1 MGNQKDRMLRGTA
14 LNGKVRAFAVRTT
27 ALVEELRQ
35 RHDTFPVVTAAL
47 GRTVSAAA
55 MMGAMLKGDERLSIQ
70 VRGDGPIG
78 LIAAESNAKGEVR
91 GYVKNPHVEMTNIR
105 PGKMD
110 VAAAVGTTG
119 QIDVIKDL
127 GLKEPYRGSVPIISG
142 ELAEDFTYYFAVS
155 EQTNSAVSLG
165 VLVSPDYSVAN
176 AGGFIIQLLPGV
188 TDEEITDIELA
199 LSKIPPITEML
210 EEGLE
215 LEDILK
221 RVLPDVTIMEESEVY
236 FSCDC
241 SHERVERALISLGQ
255 GELQQ
260 MIEEDGQAE
269 VSCHF
274 CNEKYHFDE
283 EQLKSVLERVKS

>member
-1 MGNQKDRMLRGTA
+1 MDQQKDRILRGTA
-14 LNGKVRAFAVRTT
+14 LGGKVRAFAVRTT
-27 ALVEELRQ
+27 DLVEELRS

-78 LIAAESNAKGEVR
+78 LIAAESNAIGEVR
-91 GYVKNPHVEMTNIR
+91 GYVHNPHVELTNIR

-110 VAAAVGTTG
+110 VAAAVGRTG
-119 QIDVIKDL
+119 HIHVIKDL

-165 VLVSPDYSVAN
+165 VLVSPDYTVAS
-176 AGGFIIQLLPGV
+176 AGGFIIQLLPGI
-188 TDEEITDIELA
+188 TDEEITELERA
-199 LSKIPPITEML
+199 LGAIPPMTEML
-210 EEGLE
+210 EEGLS

-221 RVLPDVTIMEESEVY
+221 RVVPDVSILDETDVK

-241 SHERVERALISLGQ
+241 TQERVERALISLGRD
-255 GELQQ
+255 EIQQ
-260 MIEEDGQAE
+260 MIDEDGKAE

-274 CNEKYHFDE
+274 CNETYTFDV
-283 EQLKSVLERVKS
+283 EQLKSVLERAKS

>member
-1 MGNQKDRMLRGTA
+1 MDKHKDRILRGTA
-14 LNGKVRAFAVRTT
+14 MSGKIRAFAVRTT
-27 ALVEELRQ
+27 NLVEELRR

-78 LIAAESNAKGEVR
+78 LIAAEANANGEVR
-91 GYVKNPHVEMTNIR
+91 GYVNNPHVELTNIR
-105 PGKMD
+105 PGKMN

-119 QIDVIKDL
+119 QIHVIKDL
-127 GLKEPYRGSVPIISG
+127 GLKEPYRGSIPIISG

-165 VLVSPDYSVAN
+165 VLVAPDYTVAN

-188 TDEEITDIELA
+188 TDDEITELEKA
-199 LSKIPPITEML
+199 LSEIPPVTTLL

-215 LEDILK
+215 LEDIL
-221 RVLPDVTIMEESEVY
+221 RRILPDVSILEESEVHFY
-236 FSCDC
+236 CDC
-241 SHERVERALISLGQ
+241 SHERVERALISMGAD
-255 GELQQ
+255 ELEK
-260 MIEEDGQAE
+260 MIDEDQKAE
-269 VSCHF
+269 VTCHF
-274 CNEKYHFDE
+274 CNEVYTYNED
-283 EQLKSVLERVKS
+283 QLKSVLERAKS

>member
-1 MGNQKDRMLRGTA
+1 MGNQNDRILRGTA

-27 ALVEELRQ
+27 DLVEELRQ
-35 RHDTFPVVTAAL
+35 RHDTYPVVTAAL

-55 MMGAMLKGDERLSIQ
+55 MMGAMLKGEERLSIQ

-78 LIAAESNAKGEVR
+78 LIAAEANAHGEIR
-91 GYVKNPHVEMTNIR
+91 GYVNNPHVELTNIR

-110 VAAAVGTTG
+110 VAAAVGRTG
-119 QIDVIKDL
+119 HIHVIKDL

-165 VLVSPDYSVAN
+165 VLVSPDYTVAN
-176 AGGFIIQLLPGV
+176 SGGFIIQLLPGITEEEV
-188 TDEEITDIELA
+188 TELEKTLQA
-199 LSKIPPITEML
+199 VPPVTEML
-210 EEGLE
+210 EEGLD

-221 RVLPDVTIMEESEVY
+221 RVVPDFTKLDEMAVH

-241 SHERVERALISLGQ
+241 SHERVERALISMGQ
-255 GELQQ
+255 DELVQ

-269 VSCHF
+269 VTCHF
-274 CNEKYHFDE
+274 CNEAYTFDE
-283 EQLKSVLERVKS
+283 DQLKSVLERAKS

>member
-27 ALVEELRQ
+27 DLVEELRR

-91 GYVKNPHVEMTNIR
+91 GYVKNPHVELTNIR

-119 QIDVIKDL
+119 QIDVVKDF

-188 TDEEITDIELA
+188 SDEEITEIELA

-210 EEGLE
+210 EEGLD

-221 RVLPDVTIMEESEVY
+221 RVVPDVTILEETEVY

-241 SHERVERALISLGQ
+241 SHERVERALISLGRE
-255 GELQQ
+255 ELEQ
-260 MIEEDGQAE
+260 MIEEDGKAE

-274 CNEKYHFDE
+274 CNERYTFDR
-283 EQLKSVLERVKS
+283 EQLKSVLERAKS

>member
-1 MGNQKDRMLRGTA
+1 MDNHKDRILRGTA
-14 LNGKVRAFAVRTT
+14 MGGKIRAFAVRTT
-27 ALVEELRQ
+27 NLVEELRR

-55 MMGAMLKGDERLSIQ
+55 MMGNMLKGEERLSIQ

-78 LIAAESNAKGEVR
+78 LIAAEANAYGEVR
-91 GYVKNPHVEMTNIR
+91 GYVNNPHVELTNIR
-105 PGKMD
+105 PGKMN

-119 QIDVIKDL
+119 YIHVIKDF

-165 VLVSPDYSVAN
+165 VLVSPDYTVAN

-188 TDEEITDIELA
+188 TDDEITELERA
-199 LSKIPPITEML
+199 LSQIPPVTTLL

-215 LEDILK
+215 LEDIL
-221 RVLPDVTIMEESEVY
+221 RRILPDVTILEETEVH
-236 FSCDC
+236 FHCDC
-241 SHERVERALISLGQ
+241 SHERVERALISMGRE
-255 GELQQ
+255 ELEQ
-260 MIEEDGQAE
+260 MIREDRKAE
-269 VSCHF
+269 VTCHF
-274 CNEKYHFDE
+274 CNEAYTYDE
-283 EQLKSVLERVKS
+283 DQLKSVLERAKS

>member
-1 MGNQKDRMLRGTA
+1 MDNHKDRILRGTGMG
-14 LNGKVRAFAVRTT
+14 GKVRAFAVRTT
-27 ALVEELRQ
+27 NLVEELRR

-55 MMGAMLKGDERLSIQ
+55 MMGNMLKGEERLSIQ

-78 LIAAESNAKGEVR
+78 LIAAEANAHGEVR
-91 GYVKNPHVEMTNIR
+91 GYVNNPHVELTNIR

-119 QIDVIKDL
+119 YIHVTKDF
-127 GLKEPYRGSVPIISG
+127 GLKEPYRGSIPIISG

-165 VLVSPDYSVAN
+165 VLVSPDYTVAN

-188 TDEEITDIELA
+188 TDDEITELESA
-199 LSKIPPITEML
+199 LSQIPPVTTLL

-215 LEDILK
+215 LEDIL
-221 RVLPDVTIMEESEVY
+221 RRILPDVTILEETEVR
-236 FSCDC
+236 FHCDC
-241 SHERVERALISLGQ
+241 SHERVERALISMGRE
-255 GELQQ
+255 ELEQ
-260 MIEEDGQAE
+260 MIHEDRKAE
-269 VSCHF
+269 VTCHF
-274 CNEKYHFDE
+274 CNEAYTYDE
-283 EQLKSVLERVKS
+283 DQLKSVLERAKS

>member
-1 MGNQKDRMLRGTA
+1 MDKHKDRILRGTA
-14 LNGKVRAFAVRTT
+14 MSGKIRAFAVRTT
-27 ALVEELRQ
+27 NLVEELRR

-78 LIAAESNAKGEVR
+78 LIAAEANAHGEVR
-91 GYVKNPHVEMTNIR
+91 GYVNNPHVELTNIR
-105 PGKMD
+105 PGKMN

-119 QIDVIKDL
+119 QIHVIKDL
-127 GLKEPYRGSVPIISG
+127 GLKEPYRGSIPIISG

-165 VLVSPDYSVAN
+165 VLVAPDYTVAN

-188 TDEEITDIELA
+188 TDDEITELEKA
-199 LSKIPPITEML
+199 LSEIPPVTTLL

-215 LEDILK
+215 LEDIL
-221 RVLPDVTIMEESEVY
+221 RRILPDVSILEESEVHFY
-236 FSCDC
+236 CDC
-241 SHERVERALISLGQ
+241 SHERVERALISMGAD
-255 GELQQ
+255 ELEK
-260 MIEEDGQAE
+260 MIDEDQKAE
-269 VSCHF
+269 VTCHF
-274 CNEKYHFDE
+274 CNEVYTYNED
-283 EQLKSVLERVKS
+283 QLKSVLERAKS

>member
-1 MGNQKDRMLRGTA
+1 MDQQKDRILRGTA
-14 LNGKVRAFAVRTT
+14 LGGKVRAFAVRTT
-27 ALVEELRQ
+27 DLVEELRS

-78 LIAAESNAKGEVR
+78 LIAAESNANGEVR
-91 GYVKNPHVEMTNIR
+91 GYVHNPHVELTNIR

-110 VAAAVGTTG
+110 VAAAVGRTG
-119 QIDVIKDL
+119 YIHVIKDL

-165 VLVSPDYSVAN
+165 VLVSPDYTVAS
-176 AGGFIIQLLPGV
+176 AGGFIIQLLPGI
-188 TDEEITDIELA
+188 TDEEITELERA
-199 LSKIPPITEML
+199 LGAIPPMTEML
-210 EEGLE
+210 EEGLS

-221 RVLPDVTIMEESEVY
+221 RVVPDVSILDEMDVK

-241 SHERVERALISLGQ
+241 SQERVERALISLGRD
-255 GELQQ
+255 EIQQ
-260 MIEEDGQAE
+260 MIDEDGKAE

-274 CNEKYHFDE
+274 CNETYTFDV
-283 EQLKSVLERVKS
+283 EQLKSVLERAKS

>member
-27 ALVEELRQ
+27 DLVEELRQ

-105 PGKMD
+105 PGKMN

-176 AGGFIIQLLPGV
+176 AGGFIIQLLPGI
-188 TDEEITDIELA
+188 TDEEVTDIELA

-221 RVLPDVTIMEESEVY
+221 RVLPDVTILEESEVH

-241 SHERVERALISLGQ
+241 SHERVERALISLGPD
-255 GELQQ
+255 ELQQ

-274 CNEKYHFDE
+274 CNEAYHFEE
-283 EQLKSVLERVKS
+283 EQLKSVLARAKS

>member
-1 MGNQKDRMLRGTA
+1 MDQQKDRILRGTA
-14 LNGKVRAFAVRTT
+14 LGGKVRAFAVRTT
-27 ALVEELRQ
+27 DLVEELRS

-78 LIAAESNAKGEVR
+78 LIAAESNAIGEVR
-91 GYVKNPHVEMTNIR
+91 GYVHNPHVELTNIR

-110 VAAAVGTTG
+110 VAAAVGRTG
-119 QIDVIKDL
+119 YIHVIKDL

-142 ELAEDFTYYFAVS
+142 ELAEDFTYYFAAS

-165 VLVSPDYSVAN
+165 VLVSPDYTVAS
-176 AGGFIIQLLPGV
+176 AGGFIIQLLPGI
-188 TDEEITDIELA
+188 TDEEITELERA
-199 LSKIPPITEML
+199 LGAIPPMTEML
-210 EEGLE
+210 EEGLS

-221 RVLPDVTIMEESEVY
+221 RVVPDVSILDETDVK

-241 SHERVERALISLGQ
+241 TQERVERALISLGRD
-255 GELQQ
+255 EIQQ
-260 MIEEDGQAE
+260 MIDEDGKAE

-274 CNEKYHFDE
+274 CNETYTFDV
-283 EQLKSVLERVKS
+283 EQLKSVLERAKS

>member
-1 MGNQKDRMLRGTA
+1 MDNHKDRILRGTA
-14 LNGKVRAFAVRTT
+14 MNGKVRAFAVRTT
-27 ALVEELRQ
+27 DLVEELRS

-55 MMGAMLKGDERLSIQ
+55 MMGAMMKGEERLSIQ

-78 LIAAESNAKGEVR
+78 LISAEADAHGGVR
-91 GYVKNPHVEMTNIR
+91 GYVNNPHVEMTNIR
-105 PGKMD
+105 PGKMN
-110 VAAAVGTTG
+110 VAAAVGSTG
-119 QIDVIKDL
+119 YIHVIKDL

-176 AGGFIIQLLPGV
+176 AGGFIIQLLPG
-188 TDEEITDIELA
+188 ITDDEISEIEKA
-199 LSKIPPITEML
+199 IGNIPPITTLL
-210 EEGLE
+210 EEGLD

-221 RVLPDVTIMEESEVY
+221 RLLPDVTILEETEVR

-241 SHERVERALISLGQ
+241 SQERVERALISMGES
-255 GELQQ
+255 ELQQ
-260 MIEEDGQAE
+260 MIDEDRKAE
-269 VSCHF
+269 VTCHF
-274 CNEKYHFDE
+274 CNEVYTFN
-283 EQLKSVLERVKS
+283 EQDLRAVLQRAKS

>member
-1 MGNQKDRMLRGTA
+1 MENHKDRILRGTA
-14 LNGKVRAFAVRTT
+14 MGGKVRAFAVHSTN
-27 ALVEELRQ
+27 LIEELRR

-55 MMGAMLKGDERLSIQ
+55 MMGAMLKGEERLSVQ

-78 LIAAESNAKGEVR
+78 LIAAEANGHGEVR
-91 GYVKNPHVEMTNIR
+91 GYVNNPHVETTNIR
-105 PGKMD
+105 PGKMN

-119 QIDVIKDL
+119 YIHVIKDL

-176 AGGFIIQLLPGV
+176 AGGFIIQLMPGV
-188 TDEEITDIELA
+188 SDDEISELEKA
-199 LSKIPPITEML
+199 ISEIPPITTLL

-215 LEDILK
+215 LEDIL
-221 RVLPDVTIMEESEVY
+221 RRLLPDVTILEETEIR
-236 FSCDC
+236 FHCDC
-241 SHERVERALISLGQ
+241 SHERVERALISMGQ
-255 GELQQ
+255 EELEQ
-260 MIEEDGQAE
+260 MINEDHQAE
-269 VSCHF
+269 VTCHF
-274 CNEKYHFDE
+274 CNEVYNYDE
-283 EQLKSVLERVKS
+283 EQLRSVLERAKN

>member
-1 MGNQKDRMLRGTA
+1 MDKHKDRILRGTA
-14 LNGKVRAFAVRTT
+14 MGGRVRAFAVRTT
-27 ALVEELRQ
+27 NLVEDLRR

-55 MMGAMLKGDERLSIQ
+55 MMGYMLKGDERLSIQ

-78 LIAAESNAKGEVR
+78 LIAAESNARGEVR
-91 GYVKNPHVEMTNIR
+91 GYVNNPHVEMTNIR

-119 QIDVIKDL
+119 YIHVTKDL
-127 GLKEPYRGSVPIISG
+127 GLKEPYRGSIPIISG

-165 VLVSPDYSVAN
+165 VLVSPDYTVAN

-188 TDEEITDIELA
+188 TDDEITELEKA
-199 LSKIPPITEML
+199 LSEIPPVTTLL

-215 LEDILK
+215 LEDIL
-221 RVLPDVTIMEESEVY
+221 RRILPDVSILEESEVH
-236 FSCDC
+236 FHCDC
-241 SHERVERALISLGQ
+241 SYDRVERALISMGQ
-255 GELQQ
+255 EELEQ
-260 MIEEDGQAE
+260 MIQEDGQAE
-269 VSCHF
+269 VTCHF
-274 CNEKYHFDE
+274 CNEVYKFNEDE
-283 EQLKSVLERVKS
+283 LKSVLERAKS

>member
-1 MGNQKDRMLRGTA
+1 MDKHKDRILRGTA
-14 LNGKVRAFAVRTT
+14 MGGKIRTFAVRTT
-27 ALVEELRQ
+27 NLVEELRR

-55 MMGAMLKGDERLSIQ
+55 MMGAMLKGEERLSIQ

-78 LIAAESNAKGEVR
+78 LIAAEANAHGEVR
-91 GYVKNPHVEMTNIR
+91 GYVNNPHVELTNIR

-119 QIDVIKDL
+119 HIHVIKDL
-127 GLKEPYRGSVPIISG
+127 GLKEPYRGSIPIVSG

-165 VLVSPDYSVAN
+165 VLVAPDYTVAN

-188 TDEEITDIELA
+188 TDDEITELENA
-199 LSKIPPITEML
+199 LSEIPPVTALL

-215 LEDILK
+215 LEDIL
-221 RVLPDVTIMEESEVY
+221 RRILPDVTILEETEVHFY
-236 FSCDC
+236 CDC
-241 SHERVERALISLGQ
+241 SHERVERALISMGQ
-255 GELQQ
+255 EELEKL
-260 MIEEDGQAE
+260 IEEDRKAE
-269 VSCHF
+269 VTCHF
-274 CNEKYHFDE
+274 CNEVYTYDE
-283 EQLKSVLERVKS
+283 DQLKSVLERAKS

>member
-1 MGNQKDRMLRGTA
+1 MDQQKDRILRGTA
-14 LNGKVRAFAVRTT
+14 LGGKVRAFAVRTT
-27 ALVEELRQ
+27 DLVEELRS

-78 LIAAESNAKGEVR
+78 LIAAESNANGEVR
-91 GYVKNPHVEMTNIR
+91 GYVHNPHVELTNIR

-110 VAAAVGTTG
+110 VAAAVGRTG
-119 QIDVIKDL
+119 YIHVIKDL

-142 ELAEDFTYYFAVS
+142 ELAEDFTYYFAAS

-165 VLVSPDYSVAN
+165 VLVSPDYTVAS
-176 AGGFIIQLLPGV
+176 AGGFIIQLLPGI
-188 TDEEITDIELA
+188 TDEEITELERA
-199 LSKIPPITEML
+199 LGAIPPMTEML
-210 EEGLE
+210 EEGLS

-221 RVLPDVTIMEESEVY
+221 RVVPDVSILDEMDVK

-241 SHERVERALISLGQ
+241 TQERVERALISLGRD
-255 GELQQ
+255 EIQQ
-260 MIEEDGQAE
+260 MIDEDGKAE

-274 CNEKYHFDE
+274 CNETYTFDV
-283 EQLKSVLERVKS
+283 EQLKSVLERAKS

>member
-1 MGNQKDRMLRGTA
+1 MDQQKDRILRGTA
-14 LNGKVRAFAVRTT
+14 LGGKVRAFAVRTT
-27 ALVEELRQ
+27 DLVEELRS

-78 LIAAESNAKGEVR
+78 LIAAESNAIGEVR
-91 GYVKNPHVEMTNIR
+91 GYVHNPHVELTNIR

-110 VAAAVGTTG
+110 VAAAVGRTG
-119 QIDVIKDL
+119 YIHVIKDL

-142 ELAEDFTYYFAVS
+142 ELAEDFTYYFAAS

-165 VLVSPDYSVAN
+165 VLVSPDYTVAS
-176 AGGFIIQLLPGV
+176 AGGFIIQLLPGI
-188 TDEEITDIELA
+188 TDEEITELERA
-199 LSKIPPITEML
+199 LGAIPPMTEML
-210 EEGLE
+210 EEGLS

-221 RVLPDVTIMEESEVY
+221 RVVPDVSILDEMDVK

-241 SHERVERALISLGQ
+241 TQERVERALISLGRD
-255 GELQQ
+255 EIQQ
-260 MIEEDGQAE
+260 MIDEDGKAE

-274 CNEKYHFDE
+274 CNETYTFDV
-283 EQLKSVLERVKS
+283 EQLKSVLERAKS